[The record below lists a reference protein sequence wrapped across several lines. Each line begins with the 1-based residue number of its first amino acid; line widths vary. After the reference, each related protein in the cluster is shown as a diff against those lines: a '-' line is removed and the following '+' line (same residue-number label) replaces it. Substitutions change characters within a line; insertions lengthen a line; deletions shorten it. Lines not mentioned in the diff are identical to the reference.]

1 MADDTTDIPD
11 NDDSTG
17 KVHTAGA
24 FDIRTFIA
32 ALLGIYGVV
41 LVLTGIFSDA
51 STTVGKAAGNPNLI
65 VGISL
70 LIFAAGM
77 QAWAM
82 IRPTVVD
89 EAALARDKA
98 EQEGKPPPH

>member
-1 MADDTTDIPD
+1 MADDDTNGSTD
-11 NDDSTG
+11 T
-17 KVHTAGA
+17 KHTAGA

-32 ALLGIYGVV
+32 ALLGIYGVI
-41 LVLTGIFSDA
+41 LVLAGIFSDA

-70 LIFAAGM
+70 LLFAGGM
-77 QAWAM
+77 QAWAV

>member
-1 MADDTTDIPD
+1 MADDTTDTD
-11 NDDSTG
+11 ASESG
-17 KVHTAGA
+17 RRHTAGA

-41 LVLTGIFSDA
+41 LVLAGIFGGGT
-51 STTVGKAAGNPNLI
+51 TTVGKAAGNLNLI

-89 EAALARDKA
+89 EAQLARDKA
-98 EQEGKPPPH
+98 EQEREGGPPAH

>member
-1 MADDTTDIPD
+1 MADDTTGSKD
-11 NDDSTG
+11 T
-17 KVHTAGA
+17 KHTAGA

-41 LVLTGIFSDA
+41 LTLTGIFSDA
-51 STTVGKAAGNPNLI
+51 STTVGKAEGNPNLI

-70 LIFAAGM
+70 LLFAAGM

-89 EAALARDKA
+89 EAQLAREKA
-98 EQEGKPPPH
+98 EQEDKPPAH

>member
-1 MADDTTDIPD
+1 MTDDDTTGA
-11 NDDSTG
+11 TET
-17 KVHTAGA
+17 KHTAGA

-32 ALLGIYGVV
+32 ALLGIYGVI
-41 LVLTGIFSDA
+41 LVLAGIFSDA

-70 LIFAAGM
+70 LLFAAGM

-89 EAALARDKA
+89 EAQLAREKA
-98 EQEGKPPPH
+98 EQEDKPPAH

>member
-1 MADDTTDIPD
+1 MADDDTTGSKD
-11 NDDSTG
+11 T
-17 KVHTAGA
+17 KHTAGA

-32 ALLGIYGVV
+32 ALLGIYGVI
-41 LVLTGIFSDA
+41 LVLAGVFGSA

-70 LIFAAGM
+70 LLFAAGM

-89 EAALARDKA
+89 EARLAREKA
-98 EQEGKPPPH
+98 EQENRPPAH

>member
-1 MADDTTDIPD
+1 MADDTTD
-11 NDDSTG
+11 STETTG
-17 KVHTAGA
+17 TKHTAGA

-41 LVLTGIFSDA
+41 LVLTGIFGGA

-70 LIFAAGM
+70 LIFSAGM

-98 EQEGKPPPH
+98 EQEREGGPPPH